1 MHVSIHLSLS
11 FLILSQCTPPFLSP
25 TDASQLPLNRRRLP
39 SGHLHFVPL
48 LFPRPPSLTLP
59 SPHIAVVWAA
69 CGHGVELW
77 IGAACNHDGVTVRTG
92 DMRGAD
98 WHTMAAASSGTNQSR
113 GVWWRRQAE
122 ARDGVV
128 ERGTRRS
135 SSRGSTHRH
144 LVHHLF
150 GFQGFKISLFIL
162 NVSISVRKTKHKP
175 ITKLTT

>member
-1 MHVSIHLSLS
+1 MHVTIHLSLS

-77 IGAACNHDGVTVRTG
+77 VGAACNHDGVTVRSG
-92 DMRGAD
+92 DMHGAD
-98 WHTMAAASSGTNQSR
+98 W
-113 GVWWRRQAE
+113 
-122 ARDGVV
+122 ARDGVA

-135 SSRGSTHRH
+135 NSQVSTHRH
-144 LVHHLF
+144 PVHHIF
-150 GFQGFKISLFIL
+150 GFQGFKISLVTS
-162 NVSISVRKTKHKP
+162 NVSMPVRKTKHKP